1 VFGSQLVLG
10 VLNRFPILV
19 MLGGGLLGWIAGE
32 IIVSDPAV
40 YTQSAVRRTAAS
52 ADRGAAACRARDGCG
67 HGPLLR
73 ARAQG
78 RDVVDLAPEDQ
89 K

>member
-1 VFGSQLVLG
+1 
-10 VLNRFPILV
+10 

-40 YTQSAVRRTAAS
+40 YTHLPYDEQLQAQIAK
-52 ADRGAAACRARDGCG
+52 
-67 HGPLLR
+67 PLLAVLVMAVGMALSSR

-78 RDVVDLAPEDQ
+78 HDVVDLAPEDQ